1 MNIEVRNATKRR
13 GTRLLWDDLS
23 FDVGAGEFVTVLGPS
38 GSGKSTLLDCIGH
51 LDRFDAGTLRVGGV
65 AAGRS
70 LRRARAVRRR
80 SLGYLFQDFGLVPE
94 LTAAENIA
102 LAVPRR
108 SRSGR
113 AVASALEAVGL
124 TGASP
129 RRAYELSGGEQQ
141 RVALARLL
149 VKRPAVILADEPTSA
164 LDAAN
169 ERLVLDTL
177 RDLARDGAA
186 VLVATHSAGVQA
198 VSDRSVVLSG
208 AVG

>member
-1 MNIEVRNATKRR
+1 MTIEVRSAVKRR
-13 GTRLLWDDLS
+13 GTRLLWNGLS

-70 LRRARAVRRR
+70 NRRARAVRRR

-102 LAVPRR
+102 IAVPRR
-108 SRSGR
+108 LRDGR
-113 AVASALEAVGL
+113 AAARALGTVGL
-124 TGASP
+124 TGVAS
-129 RRAYELSGGEQQ
+129 RRAFELSGGEQQ
-141 RVALARLL
+141 RVALARLF

-169 ERLVLDTL
+169 EGLVLDTL
-177 RDLARDGAA
+177 RDLAGKGAA

-208 AVG
+208 AVD